1 MPAESHFQARNTA
14 KSVYLLGLENYHLPR
29 SRALSDEA
37 LRVD

>member
-1 MPAESHFQARNTA
+1 MPAESHFQASNAA

-29 SRALSDEA
+29 SLSDEA